1 MWLDLAF
8 LYNLWLSI
16 TVFRPLTFTVILIW
30 LNLDLSFYSWFYV
43 CHFWVLLLCSPFPA
57 LFSLSCSPLNKLNLY
72 PLTFLQN
79 LVLVVSLGIKLL
91 LLTESY
97 YFIISR
103 TEVLKPCKH
112 GLPLFTDIYVTVS
125 SLLYLYLMP
134 HQTILPFFSFNSHAY
149 VKGFQRI
156 KPDF

>member
-1 MWLDLAF
+1 MF
-8 LYNLWLSI
+8 
-16 TVFRPLTFTVILIW
+16 VI
-30 LNLDLSFYSWFYV
+30 FEF
-43 CHFWVLLLCSPFPA
+43 CCFVLLFLLCSPFPA
-57 LFSLSCSPLNKLNLY
+57 LLY

-79 LVLVVSLGIKLL
+79 LVLAVSLGIKLL

-103 TEVLKPCKH
+103 TEVLKPRKH
-112 GLPLFTDIYVTVS
+112 GLPLFTDIYVTAS

-134 HQTILPFFSFNSHAY
+134 HQAMLPFFSINSHAY
-149 VKGFQRI
+149 IKGFQRI